1 MKITQREMMLG
12 VVALGCVLGGI
23 TWYAVDKKVETWKS
37 KKTQIEKLRQ
47 QISLH
52 QNAIKM
58 QDNWMGELEILQQ
71 DLRVF
76 DDDQRSVS
84 PQLMKTIKAIS
95 SEHGLEIT
103 RSQPYGE
110 KPTGNLFEL
119 GINCTWQGTLE
130 ALVGFL
136 ADLQQQG
143 VRYDVRTLNI
153 QPIGKNTGKLKGNIV
168 INCAYTRRNLPE
180 GEDAENDENGEDS
193 E

>member
-12 VVALGCVLGGI
+12 VVTLACVLVGT
-23 TWYAVDKKVETWKS
+23 TWYAVDRKTEKWKS
-37 KKTQIEKLRQ
+37 KKTQIENLRQ

-58 QDNWMGELEILQQ
+58 QDNWMGELEVLQQ

-84 PQLMKTIKAIS
+84 PQLMKTIKEIS
-95 SEHGLEIT
+95 SNHGLEIT

-110 KPTGNLFEL
+110 KPTGNLLEL
-119 GINCTWQGTLE
+119 GINCTWQASLD

-136 ADLQQQG
+136 TELQQQG

-153 QPIGKNTGKLKGNIV
+153 QPVGKNSGKLKGNMV
-168 INCAYTRRNLPE
+168 INCAYTRQSLPG
-180 GEDAENDENGEDS
+180 GE
-193 E
+193 

>member
-1 MKITQREMMLG
+1 
-12 VVALGCVLGGI
+12 VLGGT
-23 TWYAVDKKVETWKS
+23 TWYVVDKKVETWQS

-52 QNAIKM
+52 RNAIKM

-71 DLRVF
+71 HLRVF

-84 PQLMKTIKAIS
+84 PQLMKTIKEIS
-95 SEHGLEIT
+95 SKHELEIT
-103 RSQPYGE
+103 RSQPYDE
-110 KPTGNLFEL
+110 KPTGNLLEL

-153 QPIGKNTGKLKGNIV
+153 QPVGKNSGKLKGNMV
-168 INCAYTRRNLPE
+168 INCAYTRQAQPTD
-180 GEDAENDENGEDS
+180 GENS
-193 E
+193 Q

>member
-12 VVALGCVLGGI
+12 VVALACVLGGI
-23 TWYAVDKKVETWKS
+23 TWYAVDKKAEMWKS
-37 KKTQIEKLRQ
+37 KKTQIDKLRQ

-95 SEHGLEIT
+95 SEHDLEIT

-110 KPTGNLFEL
+110 NRPATCLS
-119 GINCTWQGTLE
+119 
-130 ALVGFL
+130 
-136 ADLQQQG
+136 
-143 VRYDVRTLNI
+143 
-153 QPIGKNTGKLKGNIV
+153 
-168 INCAYTRRNLPE
+168 
-180 GEDAENDENGEDS
+180 S
-193 E
+193 ESIAPGRAHWKRWSAS

>member
-12 VVALGCVLGGI
+12 AVTLACVLIGS
-23 TWYAVDKKVETWKS
+23 TWYVVDKKAGAWKA
-37 KKTQIEKLRQ
+37 KKTQIENLRQ

-58 QDNWMGELEILQQ
+58 QDNWMGELEYLQQ

-84 PQLMKTIKAIS
+84 PQLMKTLKEIS
-95 SEHGLEIT
+95 SKHELEIT

-153 QPIGKNTGKLKGNIV
+153 QPAGKNSGKLKGNMV
-168 INCAYTRRNLPE
+168 INCAYTRQVVPDVE
-180 GEDAENDENGEDS
+180 
-193 E
+193 

>member
-12 VVALGCVLGGI
+12 VVALACVLGGA

-52 QNAIKM
+52 RNAIRM
-58 QDNWMGELEILQQ
+58 QDNWMSELEVLQQ

-84 PQLMKTIKAIS
+84 PQLMKTIKAMS

-103 RSQPYGE
+103 RNQPYGE
-110 KPTGNLFEL
+110 KTTGNLFEL
-119 GINCTWQGTLE
+119 GINCTWQGSLE
-130 ALVGFL
+130 ALVDFL
-136 ADLQQQG
+136 TDLQQQG

-153 QPIGKNTGKLKGNIV
+153 QPVGKNSGKLKGNMV
-168 INCAYTRRNLPE
+168 INCAYTRQTLPPS
-180 GEDAENDENGEDS
+180 DEDS
-193 E
+193 P

>member
-1 MKITQREMMLG
+1 MKITQREMILG
-12 VVALGCVLGGI
+12 AVALACVLVGT
-23 TWYAVDKKVETWKS
+23 TWYAVDKKAGAWKS
-37 KKTQIEKLRQ
+37 KKAQIENLQ
-47 QISLH
+47 QKIRLH

-58 QDNWMGELEILQQ
+58 QDNWMDELELLQQ

-95 SEHGLEIT
+95 SEHELEIT

-110 KPTGNLFEL
+110 KLTGNLFEL
-119 GINCTWQGTLE
+119 GINCTWQGTLD

-153 QPIGKNTGKLKGNIV
+153 QPVGKNSGKLKGNMV
-168 INCAYTRRNLPE
+168 INCAYTRQAAPD
-180 GEDAENDENGEDS
+180 GE
-193 E
+193 

>member
-1 MKITQREMMLG
+1 MKITQREMTLG
-12 VVALGCVLGGI
+12 VVTLACVLVGM
-23 TWYAVDKKVETWKS
+23 TWYAVDRKVETWKS
-37 KKTQIEKLRQ
+37 KKTQIENLRQ

-58 QDNWMGELEILQQ
+58 QDNWMGELEVLQQ

-84 PQLMKTIKAIS
+84 PQLMKTIKGIS
-95 SEHGLEIT
+95 NAHELEIT

-119 GINCTWQGTLE
+119 GINCTWQGTLD
-130 ALVGFL
+130 AVVGFL
-136 ADLQQQG
+136 TDLQQQG

-153 QPIGKNTGKLKGNIV
+153 QPVGKNSGKLKGNMV
-168 INCAYTRRNLPE
+168 INCAYTRQTVP
-180 GEDAENDENGEDS
+180 DS